1 MCVVKT
7 NEKVVCMEDLQDL
20 VTSLISVNYVAFGVN
35 DIVNEA
41 KKELKGS
48 KYEKELGTV
57 KAMVGRTMEILENN
71 NFVMREKEKFRLV
84 V

>member
-20 VTSLISVNYVAFGVN
+20 VTSLISVNYIAFGVN
-35 DIVNEA
+35 DIVNEVNN
-41 KKELKGS
+41 ELKGS

-57 KAMVGRTMEILENN
+57 KAMVERTMEILENN
-71 NFVMREKEKFRLV
+71 NFVMRENEKFRLV

>member
-20 VTSLISVNYVAFGVN
+20 VTSLISVNYIAFGVS

-57 KAMVGRTMEILENN
+57 KEMVGRTMEILENN
-71 NFVMREKEKFRLV
+71 SFISRDNEKFRLV
-84 V
+84 I